1 MRTLRLT
8 ALLFLLIA
16 LPASASV
23 RVNEIAWMGTETSAN
38 DEWIELYYPL
48 DTSGAGSVSLEGWH
62 LSGKDGSP
70 NIALKESIT
79 AGGYYLIERTSDAT
93 LPTIDADLVA
103 SFGKG
108 LSNSGERL
116 VLSDASGTPI
126 DMVTGGK
133 DWSKV
138 GGSNISKETAQRTQN
153 KWITAPGTPRMQNAA
168 PLPRVVKMEAVA
180 EKKTLV
186 ASVPKTALLA
196 GAQAADLKAKTQP
209 PSLSPEAHIA
219 TSAVAA
225 NVLWEKQDSG
235 VNGTMLLWVSL
246 AIMLFIVATI
256 IIMRAEVAQPSD
268 ADQYAIIED
277 IIEGDEEDAKI
288 YLDKK
293 IWDE

>member
-108 LSNSGERL
+108 LSNSGETL

-126 DMVTGGK
+126 DRV
-133 DWSKV
+133 V
-138 GGSNISKETAQRTQN
+138 GGSNWLKIGGDNKTKHTPQYTTAGWISG
-153 KWITAPGTPRMQNAA
+153 APTPRAQNIIPSPKKVAA
-168 PLPRVVKMEAVA
+168 AIP
-180 EKKTLV
+180 
-186 ASVPKTALLA
+186 VPKTALLA
-196 GAQAADLKAKTQP
+196 SAQMAAPIVKEKAATQTKE
-209 PSLSPEAHIA
+209 SFIA
-219 TSAVAA
+219 TTTNVAA